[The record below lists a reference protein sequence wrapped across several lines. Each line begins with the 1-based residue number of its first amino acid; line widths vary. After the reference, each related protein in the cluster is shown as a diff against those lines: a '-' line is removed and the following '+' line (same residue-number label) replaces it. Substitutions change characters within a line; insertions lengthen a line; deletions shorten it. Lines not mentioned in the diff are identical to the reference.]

1 MGSYCF
7 TVTKF
12 RLGVIKKSSENEA
25 GLHDMKMTNDTK
37 RFTKAS

>member
-7 TVTKF
+7 MVTKF

-25 GLHDMKMTNDTK
+25 GVARHEDD
-37 RFTKAS
+37 